1 MKAIKVSKFGGPEV
15 MEYVEVPDPIPGH
28 NEELID
34 VTSIG
39 VNYADTHQI
48 ENAYLAEQALP
59 LFPGLEV
66 VGTTQAGRRVLA
78 SVTAGAYAQ
87 KALANKAYVIDVPD
101 GVSDEQALAMFV
113 QGATAWHILTTMGH
127 LKTGESVVIHAA
139 AGGVGCLAIQL
150 AKMWGARVIAVTS
163 AAKKDLVISL
173 GADAWVDAESEEL
186 KADLR
191 AANGGAGIDI
201 VLEMVGGKTFD
212 DSLAVLAPFGRLVT
226 FGTASRKA
234 ATPIAPGSLVGGTKT
249 VSGFWLAH
257 CFGSKEL
264 LNDVIL
270 ELFGLIQSGAL
281 KPVIGPV
288 FPLSKAAD
296 AHRAIRAR
304 LTTGKVTLNPSL

>member
-1 MKAIKVSKFGGPEV
+1 MKAIQVSAFGGPEV
-15 MEYVEVPDPIPGH
+15 MEYVEIPDPIAGP
-28 NEELID
+28 NEELIN

-48 ENAYLAEQALP
+48 ENGYLAEQALP
-59 LFPGLEV
+59 LYPGLEV
-66 VGTTQAGRRVLA
+66 VGTTESGRRVLA
-78 SVTAGAYAQ
+78 SVTGAYAQ
-87 KALANKAYVIDVPD
+87 KAIANQAYIIDVPT
-101 GVSDEQALAMFV
+101 GVSDEAALAMFV
-113 QGATAWHILTTMGH
+113 QGATAWHILKTMGH
-127 LKTGESVVIHAA
+127 LKSGESVVIHAA

-150 AKMWGARVIAVTS
+150 AKMWGAHVIAVS
-163 AAKKDLVISL
+163 SESKKDLVLSL
-173 GADAWVDAESEEL
+173 GADAWVDAQSENL

-191 AANGGAGIDI
+191 AANNDSNVDI

-257 CFGSKEL
+257 CFNNKEL
-264 LNDVIL
+264 LHDVII

-296 AHRAIRAR
+296 AHRAILAR
-304 LTTGKVTLNPSL
+304 QTTGKVTLNPAL

>member
-1 MKAIKVSKFGGPEV
+1 
-15 MEYVEVPDPIPGH
+15 
-28 NEELID
+28 
-34 VTSIG
+34 
-39 VNYADTHQI
+39 
-48 ENAYLAEQALP
+48 
-59 LFPGLEV
+59 
-66 VGTTQAGRRVLA
+66 
-78 SVTAGAYAQ
+78 
-87 KALANKAYVIDVPD
+87 
-101 GVSDEQALAMFV
+101 
-113 QGATAWHILTTMGH
+113 MGH

-163 AAKKDLVISL
+163 AAKKDLVIAL
-173 GADAWVDAESEEL
+173 GADAWVDAASEDL

-191 AANGGAGIDI
+191 AANGGREIDI

-257 CFGSKEL
+257 CFGSKEM
-264 LNDVIL
+264 LNDVII
-270 ELFGLIQSGAL
+270 ELFALIQSGDL

-288 FPLSKAAD
+288 FPLSKAPD